1 MKEKII
7 NAIFTEYGDA
17 IKAFQAAYNK
27 ADAEEKAA
35 RNELFATPEGLKAIF
50 KDETLKAERKAK
62 KEALNAV
69 LMRTNAE
76 KHLYNRCRKV
86 AEESMVNAVY
96 NVVIETMQEEPEKWT
111 KYPVH
116 FKRFET
122 LAEKTFGG
130 TVHFYKDRFGNTELY
145 IRNDLVPHE
154 RNYIRILY
162 DGDLTPENIAEL
174 KTKPV
179 MKLDEIEQEVKT
191 AIEERTAFFK
201 AYEETKAALDAKKKK
216 YNDFWTLYEIFPYI
230 ESIPEY
236 KTAP

>member
-7 NAIFTEYGDA
+7 NAIFAEYGEA
-17 IKAFQAAYNK
+17 IKAYYTAYNK
-27 ADAEEKAA
+27 AEEEEKAA
-35 RNELFATPEGLKAIF
+35 KKELFATPEDLKAIL

-62 KEALNAV
+62 REEINTV
-69 LMRTNAE
+69 FMRTDAE
-76 KHLYNRCRKV
+76 KHFYNRCRKV

-96 NVVIETMQEEPEKWT
+96 NVVIETMKEDPETWT

-116 FKRFET
+116 YKRFEALT
-122 LAEKTFGG
+122 EKTFGG
-130 TVHFYKDRFGNTELY
+130 TVHFYKDRFGNTEIY
-145 IRNDLVPHE
+145 IRNDLIPHE

-162 DGDLTPENIAEL
+162 GDDLTPENIAEL

-201 AYEETKAALDAKKKK
+201 AYEETKKALEAKKQK
-216 YNDFWTLYEIFPYI
+216 YNNFWTLYEIFPYI

>member
-7 NAIFTEYGDA
+7 NAIFAEYDEA
-17 IKAFQAAYNK
+17 IKAYYAAYNK
-27 ADAEEKAA
+27 AEEEEKAA
-35 RNELFATPEGLKAIF
+35 R
-50 KDETLKAERKAK
+50 KAK
-62 KEALNAV
+62 REEINTIF
-69 LMRTNAE
+69 MRTDAE
-76 KHLYNRCRKV
+76 KHFYNRCRKV

-96 NVVIETMQEEPEKWT
+96 NVVIETMKEDPETWT

-116 FKRFET
+116 YKRFEALT
-122 LAEKTFGG
+122 EKTFGG
-130 TVHFYKDRFGNTELY
+130 TVHFYKDRFGNTEIY
-145 IRNDLVPHE
+145 IRNDLIPHE

-162 DGDLTPENIAEL
+162 GDDLTPENIAEL

-201 AYEETKAALDAKKKK
+201 AYEETKKALEAKKQK
-216 YNDFWTLYEIFPYI
+216 YNNFWTLYEIFPYI

>member
-35 RNELFATPEGLKAIF
+35 RSELFTTPEDLKATF
-50 KDETLKAERKAK
+50 KDEALKAERKVK
-62 KEALNAV
+62 REAANSV
-69 LMRTNAE
+69 FMRTNAE

-86 AEESMVNAVY
+86 AEECLLNAVY
-96 NVVIETMQEEPEKWT
+96 NTVIETMKEDPETWT

-116 FKRFET
+116 FKRFES
-122 LAEKTFGG
+122 LVRKVFGEKI
-130 TVHFYKDRFGNTELY
+130 HFYRNSVGITKLFVSGLPYNTNEITLS
-145 IRNDLVPHE
+145 
-154 RNYIRILY
+154 Y
-162 DGDLTPENIAEL
+162 DGELTPENIAEL

-179 MKLDEIEQEVKT
+179 MKPEEIEQEVKT

-201 AYEETKAALDAKKKK
+201 AYEETKKALDAKKQK

>member
-7 NAIFTEYGDA
+7 NAIFAEYDEA
-17 IKAFQAAYNK
+17 IKAYYAAYNK
-27 ADAEEKAA
+27 AEEEEKAA
-35 RNELFATPEGLKAIF
+35 RKELFATPENLKAIF

-62 KEALNAV
+62 REEINTV
-69 LMRTNAE
+69 FMRTDAE
-76 KHLYNRCRKV
+76 KHFYNRCRKV

-96 NVVIETMQEEPEKWT
+96 NVVIETMKEDPETWT

-116 FKRFET
+116 YKRFEALT
-122 LAEKTFGG
+122 EKTFGN
-130 TVHFYKDRFGNTELY
+130 TVHFHKDSYGNIDLY
-145 IRNDLVPHE
+145 IRNNHISHE

-162 DGDLTPENIAEL
+162 GGDLTPENIAEL

-179 MKLDEIEQEVKT
+179 MKPEEIEKEVKT

-201 AYEETKAALDAKKKK
+201 AYEETKKALDAKKQK